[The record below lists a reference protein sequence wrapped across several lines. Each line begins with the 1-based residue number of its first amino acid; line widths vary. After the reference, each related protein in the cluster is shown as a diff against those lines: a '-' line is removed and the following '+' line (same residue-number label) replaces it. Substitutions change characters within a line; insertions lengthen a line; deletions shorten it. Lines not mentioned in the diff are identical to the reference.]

1 MPVMNG
7 LMATRKMRA
16 MDRDDAK
23 TVPII
28 AMSAD
33 VFDESIIKAR
43 ECGMTGYITK
53 PLDMEALYD
62 ELETQIKI
70 FKDLTDIKE

>member
-1 MPVMNG
+1 
-7 LMATRKMRA
+7 
-16 MDRDDAK
+16 
-23 TVPII
+23 
-28 AMSAD
+28 
-33 VFDESIIKAR
+33 
-43 ECGMTGYITK
+43 MTGYITK

>member
-1 MPVMNG
+1 
-7 LMATRKMRA
+7 
-16 MDRDDAK
+16 
-23 TVPII
+23 
-28 AMSAD
+28 MSAD